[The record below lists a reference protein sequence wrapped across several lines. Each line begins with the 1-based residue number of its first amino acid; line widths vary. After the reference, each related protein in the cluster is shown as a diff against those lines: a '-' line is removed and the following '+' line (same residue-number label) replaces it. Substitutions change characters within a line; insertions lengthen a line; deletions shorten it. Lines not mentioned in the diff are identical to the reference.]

1 MSTEQDKD
9 KEISVPGKAL
19 RAIIHSIVNNRIY
32 CNCLFLLNYLREW
45 IWFGSYRK
53 TDNFLLNFNLIED
66 YLINKKHST
75 FYCTTHIVPFK
86 KMIKALNLPNDFIVL
101 VDYGAGKGRVMILSA
116 ECGIHK
122 IKGLEFSPTLYKLAL
137 GNIRDYVERTGND
150 QFELIHTDVVNYKV
164 QKEDNV
170 FYFFHPFDEY
180 ILSQCLD
187 QIHLSLKTFPRKG
200 WLIYHSHSK
209 DYTKCITKGGIF
221 KSLQPFI
228 HWGSRFYIYEHT
240 PCPQPPE
247 VASIAP
253 SRLKNQ

>member
-1 MSTEQDKD
+1 
-9 KEISVPGKAL
+9 
-19 RAIIHSIVNNRIY
+19 
-32 CNCLFLLNYLREW
+32 
-45 IWFGSYRK
+45 
-53 TDNFLLNFNLIED
+53 
-66 YLINKKHST
+66 
-75 FYCTTHIVPFK
+75 
-86 KMIKALNLPNDFIVL
+86 MIKALNLPNDYTVL

-122 IKGLEFSPTLYKLAL
+122 VKGLEFSPTLYKLAL
-137 GNIRDYVERTGND
+137 GNIQDYVERTGND
-150 QFELIHTDVVNYKV
+150 QFELFHTDVVNYKV

-200 WLIYHSHSK
+200 WLIYHSHST

-247 VASIAP
+247 VASIVP
-253 SRLKNQ
+253 SRLKS